1 MPATAPDLEW
11 VRREFPA
18 LSQSVAGNAIAYF
31 DGPGGTQVP
40 QSVIEAIG
48 DYLARSN
55 ANVGGRYLTSERTEA
70 AIRSAREA
78 IADLLGCDH
87 DEVVLGANMTTL
99 TFAMSRAI
107 GRQLGPGDEI
117 VVTRLDHDANFAPW
131 KALEETGASIR
142 VVDIDPETCTLDLN
156 DLEAKISSRTKVV
169 ALGYSSNL
177 VGTINDVARIVEM
190 AHVVGAMVYVDAVHY
205 APHHFIDVRRLDCDF
220 LVCSSYKFFGSH
232 MGALYGKREH
242 LERLRPYKLRASSEA
257 VPDRWNTGTLNHECA
272 AAIPACVEY
281 LASIGR
287 HARPHVTSRRTAL
300 QASFRAI
307 EAHEQVLFLKLIQG
321 LSVVPGIT
329 MYGVPDSKSIAYRSP
344 TCALSLKDISAAH
357 IATELGKQGIFVGS
371 GHFYALN
378 LAEALGV
385 AESGVVRIGIAHYN
399 TSSEVDRLVDAIAR
413 IAAV

>member
-11 VRREFPA
+11 VRSAFPA
-18 LSQSVAGNAIAYF
+18 LSQTVAGNAIAYF

-40 QSVIEAIG
+40 QSVIDAIG
-48 DYLARSN
+48 EYLARSN
-55 ANVGGRYLTSERTEA
+55 ANVGGSYTTSERTEA
-70 AIRSAREA
+70 AIHSARAA
-78 IADLLGCDH
+78 IADLLGCDP

-107 GRQLGPGDEI
+107 GRELGPGDEI
-117 VVTRLDHDANFAPW
+117 VVTRLDHDANFMPW

-156 DLEAKISSRTKVV
+156 DLEAKINSRTRVV
-169 ALGYSSNL
+169 AVGYSSNL

-190 AHVVGAMVYVDAVHY
+190 AHALGAMVYVDAVHY
-205 APHHFIDVRRLDCDF
+205 APHHFIDVRKLGCDF
-220 LVCSSYKFFGSH
+220 LVCSSYKFFGPH

-242 LERLRPYKLRASSEA
+242 LNRLRPYKLRASSEA

-272 AAIPACVEY
+272 AAIPACVDY

-287 HARPHVTSRRTAL
+287 RAEPDITSRRAAL
-300 QASFRAI
+300 QASFQCI
-307 EAHEQVLFLKLIQG
+307 EVHEHALFRRLVQG
-321 LSVVPGIT
+321 LSLVPGIT
-329 MYGVPDSKSIAYRSP
+329 IYGVPDTASIGFRSP
-344 TCALSLKDISAAH
+344 TCALSLKDLSATH
-357 IATELGKQGIFVGS
+357 IATELGKEGIFVGS

-385 AESGVVRIGIAHYN
+385 AESWRR
-399 TSSEVDRLVDAIAR
+399 SDRHCALQHFA
-413 IAAV
+413 